1 MKYYNDYELL
11 YLINENDEIAKD
23 ILKRK
28 YAPLI
33 YEKSKEYYQ
42 RNHYDIPSF
51 SFDELINLG
60 NSVLLRATKT
70 YNEKEN
76 ALFYTYFITCLAR
89 EFSLYKR
96 GLLAKKNQI
105 LYSFPH
111 DVNSYEIND
120 YIKEEVKWDDDP
132 CKICEENELFEFI
145 KQYMYKL
152 EGYDRKV
159 FELRYNGFKYREI
172 AELLELSTTT
182 VGKIVEKLKKIL
194 QQELKK
200 EW

>member
-76 ALFYTYFITCLAR
+76 ALFYTYFITCLA
-89 EFSLYKR
+89 
-96 GLLAKKNQI
+96 
-105 LYSFPH
+105 
-111 DVNSYEIND
+111 
-120 YIKEEVKWDDDP
+120 
-132 CKICEENELFEFI
+132 
-145 KQYMYKL
+145 
-152 EGYDRKV
+152 
-159 FELRYNGFKYREI
+159 
-172 AELLELSTTT
+172 
-182 VGKIVEKLKKIL
+182 
-194 QQELKK
+194 
-200 EW
+200 

>member
-1 MKYYNDYELL
+1 MITNFFN
-11 YLINENDEIAKD
+11 LINENDEIAKD

-96 GLLAKKNQI
+96 GLLAKKNKYFIVFPTMLI
-105 LYSFPH
+105 L
-111 DVNSYEIND
+111 
-120 YIKEEVKWDDDP
+120 
-132 CKICEENELFEFI
+132 
-145 KQYMYKL
+145 MKL
-152 EGYDRKV
+152 M
-159 FELRYNGFKYREI
+159 I
-172 AELLELSTTT
+172 
-182 VGKIVEKLKKIL
+182 ILKKRLSGRMIRVKFVKKMNCL
-194 QQELKK
+194 SLLNNICISLKDMIEK
-200 EW
+200 YLN